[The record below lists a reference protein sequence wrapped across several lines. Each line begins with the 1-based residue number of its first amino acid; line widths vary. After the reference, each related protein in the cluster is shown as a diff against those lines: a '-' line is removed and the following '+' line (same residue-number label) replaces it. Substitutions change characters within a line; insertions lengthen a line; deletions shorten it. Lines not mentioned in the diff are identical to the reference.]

1 MPTIRAIILGK
12 DGAPHGRLHSQH
24 GKKILRNT
32 EPVND
37 FRSASFRPR
46 WRPFL
51 VERNGLQGAATR
63 FPIRRRSVRNFAR
76 VRRLSITFREGDKAI
91 RLMIRKRIEEH
102 RINHAEKRRVRS
114 DAQGQSYHRDDGERR
129 ALTEHSHAIVQI
141 LPERLHQLSPLPRTS
156 VIF

>member
-1 MPTIRAIILGK
+1 
-12 DGAPHGRLHSQH
+12 
-24 GKKILRNT
+24 
-32 EPVND
+32 

-114 DAQGQSYHRDDGERR
+114 DAQGQSYHRDDGANT
-129 ALTEHSHAIVQI
+129 ALFSVRSEEHTSELQSRENLVC
-141 LPERLHQLSPLPRTS
+141 RLLLEKK
-156 VIF
+156 